1 MAPKKFFLLLHV
13 MFYATQLLTTS
24 PNSER
29 PPSKKIKEE
38 TEEEIRE
45 EIERTHNV
53 YLLYKRK
60 RDPKKIAA
68 VIGYIKGV
76 SGACFDIYYAG
87 SFNLSPIASHW
98 NASTYIR
105 EELVHQS
112 LKCNHEG
119 LYPSPANI
127 IAYKNYDKDYV
138 DLTFR
143 YAKTEKEDTETIAY
157 FADWT
162 AYITTLGIFYV
173 FSCTQK
179 QDKN

>member
-13 MFYATQLLTTS
+13 MFYATQLLTTG
-24 PNSER
+24 PNSKR
-29 PPSKKIKEE
+29 PSNKEE
-38 TEEEIRE
+38 NTLIQDIEEKRKK
-45 EIERTHNV
+45 H
-53 YLLYKRK
+53 LLYSRK
-60 RDPKKIAA
+60 RDPKKIAT

-143 YAKTEKEDTETIAY
+143 YAKTEKEDAETIAY

-173 FSCTQK
+173 FSYTQK